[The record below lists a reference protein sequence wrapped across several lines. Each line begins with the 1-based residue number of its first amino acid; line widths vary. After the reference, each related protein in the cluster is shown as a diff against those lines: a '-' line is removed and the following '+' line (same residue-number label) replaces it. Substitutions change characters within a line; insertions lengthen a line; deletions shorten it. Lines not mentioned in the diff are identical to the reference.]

1 MTKTT
6 KQNIVACLII
16 LLILVIDQVIKIE
29 VKTNMSL
36 HESREVTS
44 WFYILFIE
52 NNGMAFGMSFINKI
66 LLTSF
71 RLVAVIAIAYYLFRK
86 IWKGVRWTF
95 LVVLSAFLAGAAG
108 NLLDCMFYGLCFTE
122 SLPGVVSQCV
132 PFGEGYSGFFTGKV
146 VDMFYFPL
154 IVTNYPDW
162 VPVVGGD
169 QFIFFSPVFNF
180 ADAAVSCSVIAGLLF
195 CQKELSEM
203 SPSKKEAPAAESGT
217 GEAPQSSDGEQE

>member
-86 IWKGVRWTF
+86 IRKGVRWTF
-95 LVVLSAFLAGAAG
+95 LVVIPCRCGRKSVRLHVLRSMLHGIAAWCRVAMRAFRRGIFR
-108 NLLDCMFYGLCFTE
+108 LLHRQG
-122 SLPGVVSQCV
+122 G
-132 PFGEGYSGFFTGKV
+132 GYV
-146 VDMFYFPL
+146 LFPA
-154 IVTNYPDW
+154 YRH
-162 VPVVGGD
+162 
-169 QFIFFSPVFNF
+169 
-180 ADAAVSCSVIAGLLF
+180 
-195 CQKELSEM
+195 ELSRLGAGGGRRPVHFLLARVQFRRRGGELFGC
-203 SPSKKEAPAAESGT
+203 SGT
-217 GEAPQSSDGEQE
+217 TLLSERAVGDVSLEEGSPGG

>member
-1 MTKTT
+1 MTKIT

-16 LLILVIDQVIKIE
+16 LLILLIDQVIKIE

-36 HESREVTS
+36 HESHEVTS
-44 WFYILFIE
+44 WFYIFFIE

-71 RLVAVIAIAYYLFRK
+71 RLVAVAAISYYLFRR
-86 IWKGVRWTF
+86 IRKGMRWTF

-108 NLLDCMFYGLCFTE
+108 NLIDCMFYGLCFTE
-122 SLPGVVSQCV
+122 SASGVVAQCV
-132 PFGEGYSGFFTGKV
+132 SFGEGYSGFFTGKV

-162 VPVVGGD
+162 MPGVGGE

-180 ADAAVSCSVIAGLLF
+180 ADAAVSCSVVAALLF

-203 SPSKKEAPAAESGT
+203 SPTKKA
-217 GEAPQSSDGEQE
+217 EQETESESEGDAPTADAGQN

>member
-52 NNGMAFGMSFINKI
+52 NNGMAFGISFINKI

-86 IWKGVRWTF
+86 IRKGVRWTF
-95 LVVLSAFLAGAAG
+95 LIVLSAFLAGAAG

-154 IVTNYPDW
+154 IHNSAGEV
-162 VPVVGGD
+162 
-169 QFIFFSPVFNF
+169 IFFRPVFNL
-180 ADAAVSCSVIAGLLF
+180 ADSFITCAVAVLLIFYHRDLNESLNGLEWRP
-195 CQKELSEM
+195 KKSE
-203 SPSKKEAPAAESGT
+203 KA
-217 GEAPQSSDGEQE
+217 